1 MQASRSNDDV
11 ISKIKEAMEAL
22 EQAACGAVGSNGAT
36 MADLRAAWN
45 QGSLYGDDAY
55 YNTCQ
60 HAYRLLEEAV
70 SMATTPTEAS
80 NAAHRTA

>member
-1 MQASRSNDDV
+1 MQANHSDDAV
-11 ISKIKEAMEAL
+11 IAKIREAIEVL

-36 MADLRAAWN
+36 MDDLRAAWN
-45 QGSLYGDDAY
+45 NGRMYEDDAY

-70 SMATTPTEAS
+70 CLATTPTEAS
-80 NAAHRTA
+80 NVAQKPF